1 MNRRILA
8 GAAAALPILFLGVF
22 LLYPIARILALG
34 LAPIV
39 GRGGSG
45 VMGLRKLLADTD
57 AGRLLLASAGQ
68 ALLSTLLTLAIGL
81 PASYVFARFDFPAK
95 AVLRALLAIPFVLPT
110 VVVGS
115 AFVALVGSGGL
126 AERLAGVNIVRTL
139 PAVLLAH
146 VFYNVSIVVRIV
158 GGSWAN
164 LDPRL
169 GESARMLG
177 AGRLR
182 SFLRVTLRLLLP
194 SFAASALL
202 VFAFCFTSFG
212 VILVLGGP
220 RIGTLETEIYRQAV
234 YALNLPAAALLS
246 ALQLL
251 VAGLMMLAY
260 SRLSAR
266 AAVVLRLTPGSVT
279 RRTPRGPGEW
289 GLVALCGL
297 GLTAG
302 LMLPLA
308 VLAAGSVTTP
318 TGISLQYWTSL
329 FRNVRNSI
337 FYVSPV
343 AAALNSLAFSGL
355 TVVLSLALGIPAAYL
370 VARSRKGSLSTG
382 AAELLFLLPLG
393 TSAVTLGFGYII
405 SLGSPPLDLRGS
417 VLLIPIAH
425 ALVALPLVVRSLVGP
440 LRSIEPGLR
449 ESAALLGADP
459 ARVRLRIDLP
469 ILRRAFLSAA
479 AFAFTVSLGEF
490 AATALLTRP
499 ELATIPVVIY
509 GFLTQPG
516 DLNRGQAMAMSV
528 VLMAAC
534 GIGVAAIERWRP
546 SGAPL
551 GAPSGAPSEVF

>member
-1 MNRRILA
+1 MRRRVIA
-8 GAAAALPILFLGVF
+8 AAAAAAAALPVLFLGLF
-22 LLYPIARILALG
+22 LLYPLGRILALG
-34 LAPIV
+34 LAPLI
-39 GRGGSG
+39 GPGASG
-45 VMGLRKLLADTD
+45 TRQLARLLADTG
-57 AGRLLLASAGQ
+57 AGSLLLASAGQ
-68 ALLSTLLTLAIGL
+68 ALLSTLLTLAIGV
-81 PASYVFARFDFPAK
+81 PAAYVFARFDFPAK
-95 AVLRALLAIPFVLPT
+95 ALLRSLLAIPFVLPT

-115 AFVALVGSGGL
+115 AFVALIGAGGL
-126 AERLAGVNIVRTL
+126 ADRLAGMNLVRTL

-146 VFYNVSIVVRIV
+146 VFYNVSIVVRLV

-169 GESARMLG
+169 EESARMLG
-177 AGRLR
+177 AGRVR
-182 SFLRVTLRLLLP
+182 SFLRVSLRLLLP
-194 SFAASALL
+194 SLAASALL

-220 RIGTLETEIYRQAV
+220 RIGTIETEIYRQAV
-234 YALNLPAAALLS
+234 YSLNLPAAAVLS
-246 ALQLL
+246 ALQLFV
-251 VAGLMMLAY
+251 VAVVMLAY
-260 SRLSAR
+260 SRLAAR
-266 AAVVLRLTPGSVT
+266 AAVVLRLAPGSVT
-279 RRTPRGPGEW
+279 SRAPRSLGEW
-289 GLVALCGL
+289 TLVAVCGL
-297 GLTAG
+297 GPTIG

-308 VLAAGSVTTP
+308 VLAAGSLTTP
-318 TGISLQYWTSL
+318 SGISLQYWTSL

-343 AAALNSLAFSGL
+343 SAALNSLAFSGL
-355 TVVLSLALGIPAAYL
+355 TVALSLALGIPAAYL
-370 VARSRKGSLSTG
+370 VARSRKSSPLTG
-382 AAELLFLLPLG
+382 AADLLFLLPLG
-393 TSAVTLGFGYII
+393 TSAVTLGFGFII
-405 SLGSPPLDLRGS
+405 SLDAPPLDLRGS
-417 VLLIPIAH
+417 ALLIPIAH

-528 VLMAAC
+528 VLMVAC
-534 GIGVAAIERWRP
+534 ALGVAAIERFRP
-546 SGAPL
+546 AGT
-551 GAPSGAPSEVF
+551 SEVF

>member
-1 MNRRILA
+1 MNRRIV
-8 GAAAALPILFLGVF
+8 GPAAAALPVLFLGVF
-22 LLYPIARILALG
+22 LVYPLARIFALG
-34 LAPIV
+34 LAPMF
-39 GRGGSG
+39 GRGASG
-45 VMGLRKLLADTD
+45 ATELARLLADTG
-57 AGRLLLASAGQ
+57 AGHLLLASAGQ
-68 ALLSTLLTLAIGL
+68 ALLSTLITLAVGI
-81 PASYVFARFDFPAK
+81 PVAYVFARFDFPAK
-95 AVLRALLAIPFVLPT
+95 AVLRSLLAIPFVMPT

-115 AFVALVGSGGL
+115 AFVALIGAGGL
-126 AERLAGVNIVRTL
+126 TERLAGMNLVRTL

-146 VFYNVSIVVRIV
+146 AFYNVSIVVRIV

-169 GESARMLG
+169 EETARMLG
-177 AGRLR
+177 SGRAR

-194 SFAASALL
+194 SLAASSLL

-220 RIGTLETEIYRQAV
+220 RIGTIETEIYRQAV
-234 YALNLPAAALLS
+234 HSLNLPAAAMLS

-251 VAGLMMLAY
+251 VVGGVMLAY

-266 AAVVLRLTPGSVT
+266 AGVVLRLAPGSVT
-279 RRTPRGPGEW
+279 TRAPRGPGEW
-289 GLVALCGL
+289 VLVAVCGL
-297 GLTAG
+297 GPTIG

-308 VLAAGSVTTP
+308 VLAVGSVTTP
-318 TGISLQYWTSL
+318 SGISLHYWISL

-355 TVVLSLALGIPAAYL
+355 TVALSLALGIPAAYL
-370 VARSRKGSLSTG
+370 VARSRKGSPLTG
-382 AAELLFLLPLG
+382 AADLLFLLPLG
-393 TSAVTLGFGYII
+393 TSAVTLGFGFII
-405 SLGSPPLDLRGS
+405 SLGAPPLDLRGS
-417 VLLIPIAH
+417 ALLIPIAH

-459 ARVRLRIDLP
+459 VRVRLRVDLP
-469 ILRRAFLSAA
+469 VLRKAFLAAA

-528 VLMAAC
+528 ILMAAC
-534 GIGVAAIERWRP
+534 ALGVAAIERFRP
-546 SGAPL
+546 AGT
-551 GAPSGAPSEVF
+551 SEVF